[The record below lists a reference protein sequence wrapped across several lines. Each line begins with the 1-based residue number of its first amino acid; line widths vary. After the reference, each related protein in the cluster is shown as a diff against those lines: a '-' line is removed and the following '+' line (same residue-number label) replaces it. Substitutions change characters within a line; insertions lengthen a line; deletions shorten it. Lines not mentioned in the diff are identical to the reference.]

1 MSDAHGLPD
10 CSLLGEAAPLKDS
23 AALAEPPT
31 PETLTAEVALTTV
44 VADALPSSGDAL
56 QDPLTEPRA
65 GEALDDGELLGDRP
79 DDGDAAPERLNTDE
93 AESAREADAD
103 ADEPDDRDARGDAD
117 VLTEEEGVTEKH
129 GDSDGMADTVREAD
143 NEGDPD

>member
-1 MSDAHGLPD
+1 MRTEGVSVAVSDAHGLPD
-10 CSLLGEAAPLKDS
+10 CSLLGEAAPLKDG

-93 AESAREADAD
+93 AESA
-103 ADEPDDRDARGDAD
+103 
-117 VLTEEEGVTEKH
+117 
-129 GDSDGMADTVREAD
+129 
-143 NEGDPD
+143 